1 MNPSPASQLVVRF
14 HKPVAAILAI
24 LTVAGGW
31 LLFARGLKEDYRLE
45 AFVASDDPAY
55 ERFQSFVEEFTSNE
69 FAVAALHTSAPF
81 DESVDALLVELN
93 KKFETVENVQRC
105 NSIASIPKAL
115 RTMLGD
121 RLFSHPLLEGN
132 LISHDRR
139 TVAILLQMSAEDSG
153 GEARRRSVG
162 QMRDI
167 VREFRER
174 HPGVEIFL
182 TGPYVTLID
191 MYAYVDQDLLVFS
204 VLAFG
209 LIVVTLWLVFRRI
222 APMLF
227 AGFVG
232 LSAIVITLAMTTA
245 LGIVSSLITQ
255 MLVILV
261 VVLAVANCVHLAVAA
276 EDAQATG
283 DVDPDGRSRSVLSY
297 MLVPCAI
304 IMLTT
309 AVGFGSVSISSI
321 APVRRFGML
330 MVAGLVIAF
339 IGSVAAIPLLVRW
352 GGASKNAGHRLAQR
366 ALAWSAELALA
377 RRKHV
382 VIGFLIVGVFML
394 CGGSRIQFQ
403 SDFVKNFR
411 PSSEIRQNYNFIEE
425 HLTPLGSTELV
436 VKRHDGG
443 AIVSAMT
450 VRKGADIADAL
461 VEKLPMV
468 RRALSLRDALSLVLP
483 GSIATDTQA
492 VQACQLL
499 RLIPGGADILRNFL
513 NDAGDTMR
521 INFRCVEGFD
531 VQDKLAA
538 CEQMKQD
545 AEAQFGPEYEVEVT
559 GLYHF
564 YSTLVDGLLRDQYR
578 SFALAALCIAITLS
592 IAFRG
597 ARMLAIL
604 LLVNFLPVV
613 FCVGVMGWCGIPV
626 NMTAAMMLSVTLGI
640 AVDDTVHYVWR
651 LKHEYA
657 KHGDIERAI
666 RDSHESVGRAC
677 LFTTIVIACGF
688 SILLFSRFLPT
699 AYFGGLLAVTM
710 LAALAS
716 DLWLLP
722 ALILTWPPFEKRVQP
737 VIKPQSD

>member
-1 MNPSPASQLVVRF
+1 MNPSPACQLIVRF
-14 HKPVAAILAI
+14 HKPVAILIAI
-24 LTVAGGW
+24 LTVVGGW
-31 LLFARGLKEDYRLE
+31 LLISRGLKEDYRLE
-45 AFVASDDPAY
+45 AFVASDDPSYAK
-55 ERFQSFVEEFTSNE
+55 FQSFVKEFTSNE
-69 FAVAALHTSAPF
+69 FAVVAIHTPKPF
-81 DESVDALLVELN
+81 DDSVDAMLVKLN
-93 KKFETVENVQRC
+93 DQFQTVENVQRC
-105 NSIASIPKAL
+105 NSIASIPKPL
-115 RTMLGD
+115 RAMLGD

-153 GEARRRSVG
+153 GAARRRSVG

-167 VREFRER
+167 VSQFRER
-174 HPGVEIFL
+174 HRNVEIFL

-204 VLAFG
+204 VLAFM
-209 LIVVTLWLVFRRI
+209 LIVVTLWIVFRRI

-232 LSAIVITLAMTTA
+232 LSAIVLTLALTVVF
-245 LGIVSSLITQ
+245 GIVASLITQ

-276 EDAQATG
+276 EDAQKEGDDAAT
-283 DVDPDGRSRSVLSY
+283 RSRVVLGH
-297 MLVPCAI
+297 MLMPCAI

-309 AVGFGSVSISSI
+309 AAGFGSVSISSI
-321 APVRRFGML
+321 APVKRFGGL
-330 MVAGLVIAF
+330 MVFGLVAAF
-339 IGSVAAIPLLVRW
+339 VGSVATLPPLIRW
-352 GGASKNAGHRLAQR
+352 GGVSKNPEHRWAKRVLS
-366 ALAWSAELALA
+366 WFAELALA
-377 RRKHV
+377 HRKKMLAGFFVLGV
-382 VIGFLIVGVFML
+382 VML
-394 CGGSRIQFQ
+394 LGGTRIQFQ
-403 SDFVKNFR
+403 SDFIKNFR
-411 PSSEIRQNYNFIEE
+411 AGSEIRQNYNFIEE

-436 VKRHDGG
+436 VRRRDGG
-443 AIVSAMT
+443 EVVSAST
-450 VRKGADIADAL
+450 VRTGADVATAF
-461 VEKLPMV
+461 VSKLPMV
-468 RRALSLRDALSLVLP
+468 RRALSLRDALSLVAP
-483 GSIATDTQA
+483 GSIETDEQA
-492 VQACQLL
+492 IQSGQLL
-499 RLIPGGADILRNFL
+499 RLIPGGAEILRNFL
-513 NDAGDTMR
+513 NDTGDTMR

-531 VQDKLAA
+531 VQEKLAA
-538 CEQMKQD
+538 CNQMKDD
-545 AEAQFGPEYEVEVT
+545 AQKAFGPEYEVEVT

-578 SFALAALCIAITLS
+578 SFALAGVCIAVVLAF
-592 IAFRG
+592 AFRG
-597 ARMLAIL
+597 VRMLVIL
-604 LLVNFLPVV
+604 LLVNSLPVL
-613 FCVGVMGWCGIPV
+613 FCVGVMGWFGIPV

-651 LKHEYA
+651 LKREHA
-657 KHGDIERAI
+657 KHGDLEKAI

-722 ALILTWPPFEKRVQP
+722 ALILTLRPFRSHPIAPIDQEV
-737 VIKPQSD
+737 D